1 MAGVLSQLRAAS
13 HIAASCRAIDA
24 VHAASCRVCLPIAT
38 ALSLV
43 AAGSHPSPATGANQ
57 PPANWQQQQF
67 AMAQQQQ
74 TLQSRAGTLDSDNQE
89 LQAKLAAAQR
99 DNMTLQNA
107 LTTTREQLNST
118 NQMLTQSREA
128 QQSMQ
133 QQSQALADS
142 MQKRS
147 ATMISA
153 NNSLA
158 RNLPTINLPGVEVR
172 QDGDVVRVELPD
184 DRLFNPG
191 TAQLRQDGVSIIDT
205 AAAAV
210 ARSYP
215 NQIIG
220 VEGHT
225 DSDPPQQGM
234 WLSNHQLSMARAG
247 AVFDYLTSRGQLRP
261 QQLFLVAHGAN
272 HPVVSNASA
281 QGKARNRRVELVVYP
296 DQWR

>member
-1 MAGVLSQLRAAS
+1 MVGVLSQL
-13 HIAASCRAIDA
+13 
-24 VHAASCRVCLPIAT
+24 HAAVAGILRVPLSASWPIALIL
-38 ALSLV
+38 A
-43 AAGSHPSPATGANQ
+43 AAGCQQNPATVAQQ
-57 PPANWQQQQF
+57 PPAAWQQQQL
-67 AMAQQQQ
+67 AMAQQRQ
-74 TLQSRAGTLDSDNQE
+74 TLQSRAGTLDFDNQE
-89 LQAKLAAAQR
+89 LQTKLAQAQQ
-99 DNMTLQNA
+99 QNKILEQNLA
-107 LTTTREQLNST
+107 TTREQLSST
-118 NQMLTQSREA
+118 NQMLAQSREA
-128 QQSMQ
+128 QQSTQ
-133 QQSQALADS
+133 QQSQALAES

-158 RNLPTINLPGVEVR
+158 RNLPTINVPGVEVR

-191 TAQLRQDGVSIIDT
+191 TAQLRQDGVSIIDA

-261 QQLFLVAHGAN
+261 QQLFLVAHGSN

>member
-1 MAGVLSQLRAAS
+1 MPGHVCRRIAFALAALAVAGCQQNPYQVGQ
-13 HIAASCRAIDA
+13 
-24 VHAASCRVCLPIAT
+24 
-38 ALSLV
+38 
-43 AAGSHPSPATGANQ
+43 Q
-57 PPANWQQQQF
+57 PPPPWQQQQL
-67 AMAQQQQ
+67 AMAQRQQE
-74 TLQSRAGTLDSDNQE
+74 LQGRSSSLDLDNQE
-89 LQAKLAAAQR
+89 LQTKLAQAQQQ
-99 DNMTLQNA
+99 NKILQDKLAVTQEQFNN
-107 LTTTREQLNST
+107 TTQQLA
-118 NQMLTQSREA
+118 QSRDQ
-128 QQSMQ
+128 QQSLQ

-142 MQKRS
+142 MHKRT

-158 RNLPTINLPGVEVR
+158 RNLPNINIPGVEVR
-172 QDGDVVRVELPD
+172 QDADVVRVELPA

-191 TAQLRQDGVSIIDT
+191 TAQLRQDGVPIIDAVT
-205 AAAAV
+205 AELQRA
-210 ARSYP
+210 YP

-225 DSDPPQQGM
+225 DSDTPQQGVWM
-234 WLSNHQLSMARAG
+234 SNHQLSMARAG

-296 DQWR
+296 DQWQR

>member
-1 MAGVLSQLRAAS
+1 MAGVLSQLRAAFRIL
-13 HIAASCRAIDA
+13 HAAPLGVCPPIAA
-24 VHAASCRVCLPIAT
+24 
-38 ALSLV
+38 ALIFA
-43 AAGSHPSPATGANQ
+43 AAGCQQNPATVAQQ
-57 PPANWQQQQF
+57 PPAAWQQQQL

-118 NQMLTQSREA
+118 NQMLAQSREA

-247 AVFDYLTSRGQLRP
+247 AVFDYLTGRGQLRP

>member
-1 MAGVLSQLRAAS
+1 MAGVLSQRRAAS
-13 HIAASCRAIDA
+13 SRI
-24 VHAASCRVCLPIAT
+24 VHAASCRVCLPIAS
-38 ALSLV
+38 ALILA
-43 AAGSHPSPATGANQ
+43 AAGCQNPATVAQQ
-57 PPANWQQQQF
+57 PPAGWQQQQL

-74 TLQSRAGTLDSDNQE
+74 TLQGRAGTLDFDNQE
-89 LQAKLAAAQR
+89 LQTKLAQAQQ
-99 DNMTLQNA
+99 QNKILEQNLA
-107 LTTTREQLNST
+107 TTREQLNST
-118 NQMLTQSREA
+118 NQMLAQSREA

-133 QQSQALADS
+133 QQSQALAES

-158 RNLPTINLPGVEVR
+158 RNVPTINIPGVEVR
-172 QDGDVVRVELPD
+172 QDGDVVRVELPT

-205 AAAAV
+205 AAAAL

-247 AVFDYLTSRGQLRP
+247 AVFDYLASRGQLRS
-261 QQLFLVAHGAN
+261 QQLFLVAHGSN

>member
-1 MAGVLSQLRAAS
+1 MPGVVCRVHAV
-13 HIAASCRAIDA
+13 SCRA
-24 VHAASCRVCLPIAT
+24 SRQIAIT
-38 ALSLV
+38 VVLLV
-43 AAGSHPSPATGANQ
+43 AAGCQQNPATVAQQ
-57 PPANWQQQQF
+57 PPAPWTPQQQL
-67 AMAQQQQ
+67 AMTQQQQ
-74 TLQSRAGTLDSDNQE
+74 TLQSRAGTLDFDNQE
-89 LQAKLAAAQR
+89 LQTKLAQAQQQ
-99 DNMTLQNA
+99 NMTIQRELA
-107 LTTTREQLNST
+107 ATREQLNST
-118 NQMLTQSREA
+118 NQMLAQSRET
-128 QQSMQ
+128 QQNVQ
-133 QQSQALADS
+133 QQSQALAES

-147 ATMISA
+147 ASMISA

-158 RNLPTINLPGVEVR
+158 RNLPTINIPGVEVR

-215 NQIIG
+215 NQIVG

-225 DSDPPQQGM
+225 DTDPPQQGM
-234 WLSNHQLSMARAG
+234 WMSNHQLSMARAG

-272 HPVVSNASA
+272 HPVVSNATA
-281 QGKARNRRVELVVYP
+281 QGKARNRRVELVIYP

>member
-1 MAGVLSQLRAAS
+1 MAGVLCKLRAAIAS
-13 HIAASCRAIDA
+13 H
-24 VHAASCRVCLPIAT
+24 VHAASCRAGVAFAALPLLA
-38 ALSLV
+38 AL
-43 AAGSHPSPATGANQ
+43 GCQNPATVAQQ
-57 PPANWQQQQF
+57 PPAAWQQQQL

-74 TLQSRAGTLDSDNQE
+74 TLQSRAGTLDFDNQE
-89 LQAKLAAAQR
+89 LQTKLAQAQQ
-99 DNMTLQNA
+99 QNKI
-107 LTTTREQLNST
+107 LEQNLSTTREQLNST
-118 NQMLTQSREA
+118 NQMLAQSRET

-153 NNSLA
+153 NSSLA
-158 RNLPTINLPGVEVR
+158 RNVPTINVPGVEVR